1 VSCIQ
6 VVCVQNHIE
15 TESLSLSTPS
25 SRSGFAARADVSRH
39 VFLLLRQLLAD
50 LPKVAYVF
58 GESVRNCHDGR
69 TPPKNRQSESLKTT
83 FPASA
88 LIRHLSVSCT
98 VELPATFAQNANLR
112 KMKRMERVVIVGRG
126 ASGKSTLARRLGDIT
141 GLPVTEVDK
150 IFWQAGLIATPRQQ
164 WIEMQEQLAV
174 GDRWIMEGDLG
185 PFDAIEVRLRAADTV
200 ILLDFSLVRC
210 AWRAIRRSRE
220 RADFWRWLLAYRIQS
235 LPKLKAAIT
244 VHAPNAVLHV
254 VRNPRAL
261 ARFVAD
267 VSHR

>member
-1 VSCIQ
+1 
-6 VVCVQNHIE
+6 
-15 TESLSLSTPS
+15 
-25 SRSGFAARADVSRH
+25 
-39 VFLLLRQLLAD
+39 
-50 LPKVAYVF
+50 LPV
-58 GESVRNCHDGR
+58 
-69 TPPKNRQSESLKTT
+69 T
-83 FPASA
+83 
-88 LIRHLSVSCT
+88 CT
-98 VELPATFAQNANLR
+98 IELPGTFAPNPNLR

-141 GLPVTEVDK
+141 GLPVTEVDR
-150 IFWQAGLIATPRQQ
+150 IFWQPGLIDTPRQQ
-164 WIEMQEQLAV
+164 WIEIQEQFVV

-185 PFDAIEVRLRAADTV
+185 PYDVVEVRLRAADT
-200 ILLDFSLVRC
+200 IIFLDFSLVRC

-254 VRNPRAL
+254 FRNPRAL